1 MPSFSSLSDQ
11 QMNDVVGFLLILA
24 QGKQVPLGPA
34 VVAPDPTRSSV
45 PPPGPARIKVAGPQ
59 APPGPASYIIGN
71 VDLGK
76 YLFKQNCEQCHGV
89 EGKDKVLNPGSTDGT
104 VPPLNPIDPTLS
116 NKNAQTFVNN
126 IDPYIQ
132 HGSIP
137 AGPNPVLNMLPF
149 GDSKSLTQQM
159 ITNVEAYVLH
169 LNGVDRAQ
177 LVHPG
182 LQPHRFFWLVVL
194 AVFAIIIGGLGIRL
208 ATREKGDAEGTNFL

>member
-1 MPSFSSLSDQ
+1 
-11 QMNDVVGFLLILA
+11 
-24 QGKQVPLGPA
+24 
-34 VVAPDPTRSSV
+34 
-45 PPPGPARIKVAGPQ
+45 VAGPQ